1 MTLFS
6 KNACSLSHFDLQE
19 YQGPIAVLEN
29 LQPFS
34 SYAIQVAVKNYYSDE
49 EALSVGEG
57 IVGTTL
63 YGGLFLILNRVL
75 ISVRERCMQVWVV
88 NQKAENSLL
97 KI

>member
-6 KNACSLSHFDLQE
+6 KNACLLLDFDLQE

-49 EALSVGEG
+49 EVLPMGEG
-57 IVGTTL
+57 TVGTTL
-63 YGGLFLILNRVL
+63 YGGLFNILPWIWTEFSSQLEEDVCKFGL
-75 ISVRERCMQVWVV
+75 
-88 NQKAENSLL
+88 
-97 KI
+97 